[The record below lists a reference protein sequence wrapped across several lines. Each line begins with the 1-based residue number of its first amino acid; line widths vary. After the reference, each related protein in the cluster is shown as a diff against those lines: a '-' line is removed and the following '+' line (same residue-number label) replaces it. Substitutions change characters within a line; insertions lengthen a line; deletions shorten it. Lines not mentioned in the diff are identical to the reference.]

1 MTKNLDL
8 IINDGTMASPDPD
21 NLFTNQNIKSA
32 LTPNNIGANKIL
44 KAASPLINYVTHLCN
59 TDNKY
64 RKNAVNEFLV
74 NEIMCFTKDLE
85 ESYRHEIILAARH
98 IVCSWCNEAI
108 TNSSWG
114 KKKKW
119 EAPTTINDSH
129 PETWRGENFFVIV
142 KRCAT
147 NPKEHQDL
155 LQLCYCCMTLGYE
168 GIYRKDNKGHVAC
181 YTIIDKLW
189 DLISTEI
196 KNSNHLTKV
205 KTTATN
211 TNQPK
216 IVWGSLLIISLISII
231 TIFTLEFK
239 LLQIT
244 KPMISYLEQ
253 SIKLEGATDKHNVE

>member
-1 MTKNLDL
+1 MSKTLDL
-8 IINDGTMASPDPD
+8 VINNDTMASPDPD

-32 LTPNNIGANKIL
+32 LTPSSIGTNKIL

-59 TDNKY
+59 SNNKY
-64 RKNAVNEFLV
+64 RKNDVNDFLI
-74 NEIMCFTKDLE
+74 NEILCFTKDLE
-85 ESYRHEIILAARH
+85 ANYRHEIILAARH
-98 IVCSWCNEAI
+98 IVCSWCNELI
-108 TNSSWG
+108 TNSAWG

-147 NPKEHQDL
+147 NPKEHQEL

-168 GIYRKDNKGHVAC
+168 GIYRKDKDGHIAC

-189 DLISTEI
+189 DLIANEI
-196 KNSNHLTKV
+196 KSSSHLTKI

-216 IVWGSLLIISLISII
+216 IVWGTLLIISLLSIM

-239 LLQIT
+239 LMQIT

-253 SIKLEGATDKHNVE
+253 SIKLQDETNNLNME